1 MVVHSNDKYFQGSD
15 GYEKNRESVVL
26 TSNENNEVALAKLT
40 TSKNP
45 KYKNVPNYGQSKF
58 MTEDLYIKDNEGK
71 FIKISSGQVSNDT
84 SKFVKSNWQDVPIES
99 VEYIKETLFNNSKY
113 GLRNKDRYNKIKK
126 RKS

>member
-15 GYEKNRESVVL
+15 GYAKNRESVVL

-45 KYKNVPNYGQSKF
+45 RYENVPNYGQSKF

-71 FIKISSGQVSNDT
+71 FIKISPGQVSNDI

-99 VEYIKETLFNNSKY
+99 VEYIKETLFNNNKY